1 MSAANSSLSESRQ
14 TAPASGSDRRLSS
27 VVSRRPPVPTVY
39 VSLHPREPASGSARS
54 AFRHGSADDRF
65 HDGQTDFRRA
75 PVAPR
80 APVKG
85 GRLRTR
91 FSYRP
96 KSSHLCERA

>member
-54 AFRHGSADDRF
+54 AFRHGSAETTAFTIDRPTS
-65 HDGQTDFRRA
+65 GALPLRR
-75 PVAPR
+75 
-80 APVKG
+80 
-85 GRLRTR
+85 GR
-91 FSYRP
+91 P
-96 KSSHLCERA
+96 